1 MTTAWVR
8 RLSVRLWLTSVA
20 AFSVTLCLLAAGSIY
35 VLDQYPEQ
43 TLGRKEQSKKI
54 RQIEEAMALDSNGC
68 IVSLAA
74 EQFKWFYD
82 VLRTEAMYRV
92 LDESGEVIHA
102 SDNALGGGAW
112 LTGAPSAVA
121 GTQQAATLDGRPFEV
136 VTHRLAPGAC
146 QYYVQVAFSRLIVRA
161 TVRSKISQIPVT
173 VGAAVFTAIVVFGLT
188 LTVTLKRQ
196 LRPLRQA
203 SAEASNLTTRNLS
216 ARISMRDVP
225 TELEPLIQ
233 SFNEA
238 LGRLEHGFV
247 VQQQFLAS
255 AAHELQTPLTL
266 LRGQLELHP
275 RLADNEQVFRDID
288 LMARQVRQ
296 LLHLAEVSEAQNF
309 AYAEIDPAD
318 SAREVVRYMASKANE
333 KRVTLDIDV
342 RARASTVEADASALF
357 ILLKNLVENAI
368 HASPSHGIVLL
379 AVSASSI
386 HVIDEGPGIP
396 DEHLPLLFARFW
408 RAPGTEYD
416 GAGLGLAICKEIA
429 TAHGWHLSVSRLKPG
444 TDFAVHFSP
453 AQERRPERDAPLA
466 ANM

>member
-1 MTTAWVR
+1 MTNAWVR

-20 AFSVTLCLLAAGSIY
+20 AFSVTLCLLAAGAIY
-35 VLDQYPEQ
+35 VFDQYPEQ
-43 TLGRKEQSKKI
+43 TIGRKVQSNKI
-54 RQIEEAMALDSNGC
+54 RQIEQAMALDSNGC

-92 LDESGEVIHA
+92 LDENGVVIQA
-102 SDNALGGGAW
+102 SDNARGGGAW
-112 LTGAPSAVA
+112 LTGAPSAAA
-121 GTQQAATLDGRPFEV
+121 GKQQAATLDGRPFEV

-146 QYYVQVAFSRLIVRA
+146 QYYIQVAFSHLIVRES
-161 TVRSKISQIPVT
+161 VRIKISQIPV
-173 VGAAVFTAIVVFGLT
+173 VVAAAVVTAIVVFGLT

-203 SAEASNLTTRNLS
+203 SAEASCLTTRNLS
-216 ARISMRDVP
+216 ARISMHDVP

-238 LGRLEHGFV
+238 LGRLEHGFI

-266 LRGQLELHP
+266 LRGQLELQPH
-275 RLADNEQVFRDID
+275 LAHNEQVFRDID

-318 SAREVVRYMASKANE
+318 SAREVVRYLASKAGD

-342 RARASTVEADASALF
+342 RIHASKVEADASALF

-379 AVSASSI
+379 VISASSI

-396 DEHLPLLFARFW
+396 EAHLPLLFTRFW
-408 RAPGTEYD
+408 RAPGIEYD

-429 TAHGWHLSVSRLKPG
+429 TAHGWRLTVSRLNPG
-444 TDFAVHFSP
+444 ADFAVHFAP
-453 AQERRPERDAPLA
+453 GEERGREQDAALA